1 MSKNRKYRH
10 GNSFEGNILI
20 QKLDEAINKNEALR
34 IKNDMLQ
41 VEVDNEKSNN
51 GALRAA
57 LSASSKQTDQAVMTA
72 RYLTH
77 IFLMMDMLEK
87 ILENNYSIGWVIKN
101 AFNNFKR
108 EIANSM
114 LDFHYDGE
122 NVWFDPTDKDK
133 DVIFGDEDEDN
144 A

>member
-1 MSKNRKYRH
+1 MKNSNKNLRWQLEDAK
-10 GNSFEGNILI
+10 
-20 QKLDEAINKNEALR
+20 KKNEALR

-41 VEVDNEKSNN
+41 VDVDNEKSNN

-57 LSASSKQTDQAVMTA
+57 LKDSAKQTDQAVMTA

-77 IFLMMDMLEK
+77 IFLLMDMLEK
-87 ILENNYSIGWVIKN
+87 ILENNYSMGWVIKK

-108 EIANSM
+108 EMANSM
-114 LDFHYDGE
+114 LDFHFDGD
-122 NVWFDPTDKDK
+122 NVWYDPTDEDK

>member
-1 MSKNRKYRH
+1 MKNSNKNLRWQLEDAKR
-10 GNSFEGNILI
+10 
-20 QKLDEAINKNEALR
+20 KNEALR
-34 IKNDMLQ
+34 LRNEMLLI
-41 VEVDNEKSNN
+41 EMDNEKGNN

-57 LSASSKQTDQAVMTA
+57 LKDSARQTDQAVMTA

-77 IFLMMDMLEK
+77 IFLLMDMLEK
-87 ILENNYSIGWVIKN
+87 ILADNYSMGWVIKK

-114 LDFHYDGE
+114 LDFNYDGE
-122 NVWFDPTDKDK
+122 NVWFDPTDEDN
-133 DVIFGDEDEDN
+133 DEIIGDEDEDF

>member
-1 MSKNRKYRH
+1 MKNSNKNLRWQLEDAKR
-10 GNSFEGNILI
+10 
-20 QKLDEAINKNEALR
+20 KNEALR

-41 VEVDNEKSNN
+41 VDVDNEKSNN
-51 GALRAA
+51 GALKAA
-57 LSASSKQTDQAVMTA
+57 LRASAKQTDEAIMTA

-77 IFLMMDMLEK
+77 IFLLMDMLEK
-87 ILENNYSIGWVIKN
+87 ILENNYSMGWVINK

-108 EIANSM
+108 EMANSM
-114 LDFHYDGE
+114 LDFHFDGD
-122 NVWFDPTDKDK
+122 NVWYDPTDEDK

>member
-1 MSKNRKYRH
+1 MKTGNKNLRWQL
-10 GNSFEGNILI
+10 E
-20 QKLDEAINKNEALR
+20 EAKKKNEALR

-41 VEVDNEKSNN
+41 VDVDNEKSNN

-57 LSASSKQTDQAVMTA
+57 LRASARQTDQAVMTA

-77 IFLMMDMLEK
+77 IFLLMDMLEK
-87 ILENNYSIGWVIKN
+87 ILADNYSMGWVIKK

-108 EIANSM
+108 EISNSM
-114 LDFHYDGE
+114 LNFHFDGD
-122 NVWFDPTDKDK
+122 NVWFDPTDEDK
-133 DVIFGDEDEDN
+133 DDIFGDEDEDN